1 MRCLGANPKE
11 DHLQE
16 LMNEVDYDG
25 NYNTKI
31 VQLHLM
37 QSINSQT
44 DFGCH
49 SHNMKKT
56 SRIKHSCSV
65 LQDSKSR
72 Y

>member
-44 DFGCH
+44 DFWLSLTQH
-49 SHNMKKT
+49 EKN
-56 SRIKHSCSV
+56 I
-65 LQDSKSR
+65 
-72 Y
+72 

>member
-11 DHLQE
+11 DYLQE

-44 DFGCH
+44 DFWL
-49 SHNMKKT
+49 SLIQQEKN
-56 SRIKHSCSV
+56 I
-65 LQDSKSR
+65 
-72 Y
+72 

>member
-1 MRCLGANPKE
+1 MTSHELGPLMRCLGANPKE

-31 VQLHLM
+31 VQLDLM

-44 DFGCH
+44 DFWL
-49 SHNMKKT
+49 SLT
-56 SRIKHSCSV
+56 KHE
-65 LQDSKSR
+65 KSI
-72 Y
+72 